1 MIVSYQVPRAAGMAM
16 AREAW
21 PNALNSQ
28 LFNSKVGVY
37 FRGGLFPWGF
47 ISVGVYF
54 LSKMK
59 WGFFPWFFPQPHLDL
74 FIDVKL
80 LSNLLPISTSYSSVL
95 SLSIL

>member
-1 MIVSYQVPRAAGMAM
+1 M

-21 PNALNSQ
+21 PNVLNAQ
-28 LFNSKVGVY
+28 LFNSKVVVY

-59 WGFFPWFFPQPHLDL
+59 WVFFSVGVSLRNRLMLARNITELTGVCF
-74 FIDVKL
+74 
-80 LSNLLPISTSYSSVL
+80 SNVFMLRC
-95 SLSIL
+95 SLILIRY